1 MCLRPLP
8 DITPERRAQQFVGH
22 QWQDDHQQQ
31 NRNLN
36 RPWNL
41 FEHLQKAKIGESE
54 FPKITP
60 LERKMIGMAT
70 TMFECSFLFVA
81 TFSALFSILRLKMKG
96 SLKLAVMPIIS
107 YFLPMTDNRQN
118 NQQEFIEN

>member
-8 DITPERRAQQFVGH
+8 DITPERQSQHFVGH
-22 QWQDDHQQQ
+22 QWQDDHQHHQRQQ
-31 NRNLN
+31 LNRNLN

-70 TMFECSFLFVA
+70 TIFECSYLFVA
-81 TFSALFSILRLKMKG
+81 TFSALFSILRLKING
-96 SLKLAVMPIIS
+96 KLATMPIIS
-107 YFLPMTDNRQN
+107 YFLPN
-118 NQQEFIEN
+118 ENT